1 MSYTIALTGGIG
13 SGKSTVAHIFSNLGI
28 NIIDSDMIARQ
39 ILTPGQPA
47 LLALHA
53 YFGNDILMQNG
64 FLNRVFLR
72 DKICNS
78 INDRE
83 WINNLL
89 HPIIRRIAYKQLLY
103 SRSMWSLWVV
113 PLLVE
118 NCLQNY
124 VDRVLLVDVDPI
136 IQVDRTMMRGNI
148 QSEHIEKIMSIQADR
163 FARMSVADDIIDN
176 SGSLD
181 TLKTKVFALHKYYL
195 SLAKSRNNYVL

>member
-1 MSYTIALTGGIG
+1 MSYTVALTGGIG

-28 NIIDSDMIARQ
+28 NVIDSDIIARQ
-39 ILTPGQPA
+39 VLTPGQPD

-53 YFGNDILMQNG
+53 YFGNDILMKNG
-64 FLNRVFLR
+64 FLNRIFLR

-78 INDRE
+78 SNDRE

-89 HPIIRRIAYKQLLY
+89 HPTIRRIAYQQLLH

-118 NCLQNY
+118 NSLQNY

-136 IQVDRTMMRGNI
+136 IQLDRTMMRGNI
-148 QSEHIEKIMSIQADR
+148 QPEHIEKIMSIQADR
-163 FARMSVADDIIDN
+163 FARISVADDIIDN

-181 TLKTKVFALHKYYL
+181 TLKTKVLALHKYYL
-195 SLAKSRNNYVL
+195 SLAESRNKYLL